1 MGRNWKERKKGEKMT
16 FYSPLRYPGGKGKLT
31 KYFKELFRKN
41 SLNEGV
47 YVEPYVGGASI
58 ALSLLIEEYASR
70 IIINDKDKSIY
81 AFWYSVLNYP
91 EELCKLIKKTPVT
104 LEVREIQRKIQKN
117 KEQIKLNK
125 KSDFLKLGFSTFF
138 LNRTNRSGILNAG
151 AIGGKSQKGEWKIDA
166 RCNKEG
172 LIKRIKKISQYKDKI
187 ELHNMDAVKLIKE
200 LKKKW
205 PPKTLI
211 YLDPP
216 YYNKGKEL
224 YMNYYLDKDHEEI
237 AKEINKTKKQK
248 WVITYDDADLIR
260 KLYENNKKLDY
271 PLYYSAGKPKQG
283 KEIVIFSDNLK
294 ILNPSNVN

>member
-1 MGRNWKERKKGEKMT
+1 MT
-16 FYSPLRYPGGKGKLT
+16 FYSPLRYPGGKGKLAR
-31 KYFKELFRKN
+31 YFKKLFIEN
-41 SLNEGV
+41 SLNGGV

-58 ALSLLIEEYASR
+58 ALSLLIEGYASR

-81 AFWYSVLNYP
+81 SFWCSVLNYP
-91 EELCKLIKKTPVT
+91 HELCRLIKKTPVN
-104 LEVREIQRKIQKN
+104 LEVWENQKKIQKD
-117 KEQIKLNK
+117 KEKQDI
-125 KSDFLKLGFSTFF
+125 LKLGFSTFF

-151 AIGGKSQKGEWKIDA
+151 VIGGRSQKGEWKIDA
-166 RCNKEG
+166 RYNKEE

-187 ELHNMDAVKLIKE
+187 ELYNMDAVELIKG

-205 PPKTLI
+205 TTKTLI

-248 WVITYDDADLIR
+248 WVITYDDADLIK
-260 KLYENNKKLDY
+260 KLYENNKKSDY

-283 KEIVIFSDNLK
+283 KELIIFSDNLK
-294 ILNPSNVN
+294 ALNPTTI